1 MPEKKKAAGVQT
13 GRPSNDKNNP
23 FKIFASLWAIT
34 QAVPNVA
41 RIEDHAARADSRAPG
56 DACLQELSA

>member
-23 FKIFASLWAIT
+23 FIIFAFLWDIR
-34 QAVPNVA
+34 QAVLNLA
-41 RIEDHAARADSRAPG
+41 RIEDHAARAGSRARG
-56 DACLQELSA
+56 DACLQEPSA